1 MLYSSP
7 ELRHDL
13 FFGSGL
19 KKIKDISNY
28 LINSERFSYGLLL
41 LLIAD
46 ESIDN
51 RELIQDIVMNEKTRS
66 NAIKRIS

>member
-1 MLYSSP
+1 MLYASP

-13 FFGSGL
+13 FFGDGL
-19 KKIKDISNY
+19 KKIKDMPTY

-46 ESIDN
+46 EGLDDLD
-51 RELIQDIVMNEKTRS
+51 LI
-66 NAIKRIS
+66 